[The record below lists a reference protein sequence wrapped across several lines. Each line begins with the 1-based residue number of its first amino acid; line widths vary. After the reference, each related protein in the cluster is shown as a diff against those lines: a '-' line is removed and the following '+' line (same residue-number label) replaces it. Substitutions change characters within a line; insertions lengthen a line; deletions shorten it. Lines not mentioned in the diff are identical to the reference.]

1 MSKPYGSDI
10 IFSCFQKFLHYII
23 YNHLKMRNV
32 NSNGVMIMKS
42 FIVILTLVLITGCL
56 FPVAQSPRGI
66 ILTFGDYTLLGVRE
80 SFDAL
85 NLKEHIPE
93 DARIFV
99 EFGVDSCLV
108 AEFMSDTGKYYN
120 IDLYS
125 FLSPKGALGT
135 YHITDIPGS
144 QPFKLGYFA
153 RKNDETVQF
162 IKGHYIVTVNSAKD
176 GTIEEAVKLAAD
188 IARRIE
194 GGRIKP
200 DIYEMLPKT
209 NMVKNSE
216 LYFTGPRAFENRFS
230 PELSRALKIESS
242 LEGTAAKYKI
252 NRTNVDLIKIHFP
265 GRRESLEAV
274 DSYLKTRADR
284 PVLHSRLNLN
294 YHTVIE
300 RDRSEVF
307 IAESGDKFY
316 IMLGATSD
324 IKDQNFFE
332 YILRGGN

>member
-1 MSKPYGSDI
+1 
-10 IFSCFQKFLHYII
+10 
-23 YNHLKMRNV
+23 
-32 NSNGVMIMKS
+32 MKL
-42 FIVILTLVLITGCL
+42 FIVVLTAVFISGCL
-56 FPVAQSPRGI
+56 FPVAQSPRSMI
-66 ILTFGDYTLLGVRE
+66 RTYNDYTLVGVKE

-93 DARIFV
+93 DARVFV

-108 AEFMSDTGKYYN
+108 AEFMSGSGKYYN
-120 IDLYS
+120 VELYS

-135 YHITDIPGS
+135 YRITDIPDS

-153 RKNDETVQF
+153 RKNDKSVQF
-162 IKGHYIVTVNSAKD
+162 VKGHYILTVNTAKE
-176 GTIEEAVKLAAD
+176 GTIEEAVKLASG
-188 IARRIE
+188 IARRIK

-216 LYFTGPRAFENRFS
+216 LYFKGPRAFENRFS
-230 PELSRALKIESS
+230 PELSRALKIESA

-252 NRTNVDLIKIHFP
+252 KRKQVDLIKIHFP
-265 GRRESLEAV
+265 GRRETLEAV

-284 PVLHSRLNLN
+284 PILHSQQNLE

-300 RDRSEVF
+300 PDRAEVY

-316 IMLGATSD
+316 LMLGAAPD
-324 IKDQNFFE
+324 RNAQNFFE

>member
-1 MSKPYGSDI
+1 MKLFVVVLAAVF
-10 IFSCFQKFLHYII
+10 FS
-23 YNHLKMRNV
+23 
-32 NSNGVMIMKS
+32 
-42 FIVILTLVLITGCL
+42 GCL
-56 FPVAQSPRGI
+56 FPVAHSPRGI
-66 ILTFGDYTLLGVRE
+66 IQIYNDYTLVSVKE

-85 NLKEHIPE
+85 NMKEHIPE

-108 AEFMSDTGKYYN
+108 AEFMRGSGRYKVE
-120 IDLYS
+120 LYS
-125 FLSPKGALGT
+125 FLNPKGALGT

-144 QPFKLGYFA
+144 ESFELGYFA
-153 RKNDETVQF
+153 RKNDKSVQF
-162 IKGHYIVTVNSAKD
+162 VKGHYIVTVNPVKE
-176 GTIEEAVKLAAD
+176 GTMEEAVKLASV

-200 DIYEMLPKT
+200 DVYEILPKT

-216 LYFTGPRAFENRFS
+216 LYFKGPRAFENRFG
-230 PELSRALKIESS
+230 PELSRALKIESA
-242 LEGTAAKYKI
+242 LEGTAAKYEIDHNK
-252 NRTNVDLIKIHFP
+252 VDLIKILFP
-265 GRRESLEAV
+265 GRTESLEAV

-284 PVLHSRLNLN
+284 PILHSLQNLE

-316 IMLGATSD
+316 IMLGAAPD
-324 IKDQNFFE
+324 RKAQNFFE

>member
-1 MSKPYGSDI
+1 MKP
-10 IFSCFQKFLHYII
+10 
-23 YNHLKMRNV
+23 
-32 NSNGVMIMKS
+32 
-42 FIVILTLVLITGCL
+42 FIVVLTAVFITGCL

-66 ILTFGDYTLLGVRE
+66 IRTYNDYTSTGVKE

-85 NLKEHIPE
+85 NLKEHIRE

-108 AEFMSDTGKYYN
+108 AEFMSGSGKYYN
-120 IDLYS
+120 VELYS
-125 FLSPKGALGT
+125 FLSPKGAMGT

-144 QPFKLGYFA
+144 QSFDLGYFA
-153 RKNDETVQF
+153 RKNDKSVQF
-162 IKGHYIVTVNSAKD
+162 VKGHYIVTVNPGDK
-176 GTIEEAVKLAAD
+176 GTIEETVKLASGFAK
-188 IARRIE
+188 RIE

-216 LYFTGPRAFENRFS
+216 LYFKGPRAFENRFS
-230 PELSRALKIESS
+230 PELGRALKIESA

-252 NRTNVDLIKIHFP
+252 DRKMVDLIKIKFP
-265 GRRESLEAV
+265 ERREALEAV
-274 DSYLKTRADR
+274 DSYLKTRNDR
-284 PVLHSRLNLN
+284 PILHSQQNLE

-300 RDRSEVF
+300 PDRTEVY
-307 IAESGDKFY
+307 IAEYGDKFY
-316 IMLGATSD
+316 LMLGAVPD
-324 IKDQNFFE
+324 RKAQNFFE